1 MTDRNAWTE
10 FREAGL
16 LWFINT
22 ILHLF
27 GWAITVEIDEK
38 TDEVISCYPKR
49 CGFRGFTTECNTQ
62 GYIRLSKY
70 LQKNIDELVQEAE
83 S

>member
-1 MTDRNAWTE
+1 MTNGNAWTE
-10 FREAGL
+10 FRETGL

-27 GWAITVEIDEK
+27 GWAIAVELDEQ
-38 TDEVISCYPKR
+38 TGEVISCYPKR
-49 CGFRGFTTECNTQ
+49 CNYRGFTVDCNTQ

-70 LQKNIDELVQEAE
+70 LQENIDELVKEAE